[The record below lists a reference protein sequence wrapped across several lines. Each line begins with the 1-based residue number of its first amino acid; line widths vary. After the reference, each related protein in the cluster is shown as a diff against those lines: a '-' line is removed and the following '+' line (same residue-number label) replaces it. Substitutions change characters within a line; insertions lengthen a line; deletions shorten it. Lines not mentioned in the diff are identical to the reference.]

1 MVTFFWSV
9 HLKGKLH
16 AGESCIDDQL
26 IHYSSFIN
34 TIVFI
39 MIYSSYRSMC
49 WKRPSEKKWLYISVS
64 YILDIGPNM
73 RLPRHHGPPMQ
84 QFYVPPQHRNFR
96 PPPAYYNGPN
106 KQNPGNYQ
114 GPNHPNQQGQ
124 WRPQSG
130 GHNSK
135 HGDRTANPEDR
146 KSDLD
151 PHSNPFVPLQ
161 VCNITNYCTWIY
173 YRGNISCTCWKE
185 GVTTRLV
192 LIMNGNGSYEGKGL

>member
-1 MVTFFWSV
+1 
-9 HLKGKLH
+9 
-16 AGESCIDDQL
+16 
-26 IHYSSFIN
+26 
-34 TIVFI
+34 
-39 MIYSSYRSMC
+39 
-49 WKRPSEKKWLYISVS
+49 
-64 YILDIGPNM
+64 M

-135 HGDRTANPEDR
+135 HGDRAANPEDR

-192 LIMNGNGSYEGKGL
+192 LIMKGMVHMKEKVFKFSLLNFFVKIQRTIYGTCLI